1 MTEPIRWGILGT
13 GSIAHT
19 FATGLSLIPDA
30 ELAAVGS
37 RSAETAAAFADE
49 FDIPR
54 RHASYEDLAADREI
68 DVIHVSTPHPMHK
81 ANSILCLEAGKPV
94 LCEKPFTVNAA
105 EADEVIALAR
115 SRGLFLMEAM
125 WTRFLPIVVQVR
137 EWLAEGAIGEV
148 SMVVADVGFR
158 AGFDPKS
165 RLFDPQLGGGALLD
179 IGIYPLSFVS
189 MVLGPHPTRIE
200 TMATLGETGVDEANA
215 TILGYAE
222 GQLALIYSAVRT
234 KTPME
239 TSIAGTEGTI
249 VIHPPYIPCTSA
261 TLKAGDRE
269 EHLDLRP
276 DGRGLKYQALEVM
289 ACLRAGKLESDVMPL
304 DETRGIVAIMDQLR
318 QRWGLKYPME

>member
-19 FATGLSLIPDA
+19 FATGLTLIPDA

-37 RSAETAAAFADE
+37 RSADTAAAFADE
-49 FDIPR
+49 FDISR
-54 RHASYEDLAADREI
+54 RHATYEDLAADPEI
-68 DVIHVSTPHPMHK
+68 DVIYVSTPHPMHK
-81 ANSILCLEAGKPV
+81 GSSMLCLKAGKAV

-115 SRGLFLMEAM
+115 DRGLFLMEAM

-137 EWLAEGAIGEV
+137 EWLAEGAIGDV
-148 SMVVADVGFR
+148 SMVR
-158 AGFDPKS
+158 AGFDPQS

-215 TILGYAE
+215 IILGYAE

-269 EHLDLRP
+269 EQIDLRP
-276 DGRGLKYQALEVM
+276 DGRGIKYQALEVM

>member
-37 RSAETAAAFADE
+37 RSADTAAAFADE

-54 RHASYEDLAADREI
+54 RHATYEGLAADPKI
-68 DVIHVSTPHPMHK
+68 DVIYVSTPHPMHK
-81 ANSILCLEAGKPV
+81 ASSMLCLEAGKPV

-148 SMVVADVGFR
+148 SMVKADVGFR
-158 AGFDPKS
+158 ASFDPKS

-179 IGIYPLSFVS
+179 IGIYPMSFVS
-189 MVLGPHPTRIE
+189 MVLGPHPTRIQ

-239 TSIAGTEGTI
+239 TCITGSEGTI

-261 TLKAGDRE
+261 TLKTGDRE

-289 ACLRAGKLESDVMPL
+289 ACLRAGKLESDIMPL